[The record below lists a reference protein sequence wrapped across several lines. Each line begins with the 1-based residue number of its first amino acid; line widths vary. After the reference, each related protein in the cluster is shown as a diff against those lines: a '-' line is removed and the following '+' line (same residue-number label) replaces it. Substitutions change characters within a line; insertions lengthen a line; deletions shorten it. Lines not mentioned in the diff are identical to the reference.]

1 MDRVSGERIVDL
13 RLGQRTVGLRV
24 RRNRRARRI
33 LLRADGISDHI
44 TLVLPR
50 GAGLDEG
57 LRFAESRGDWL
68 LARLDAL
75 PPRAP
80 FADGAEFPLMD
91 RPVRIRAVAGLRG
104 GARLEGEALHVAG
117 DPEFLARRVVDWL
130 RARAREE
137 VASRAVALAAR
148 LDRRPRAVTVRD
160 TRSRWGSCSV
170 DGRLS
175 FCWRLVMAP
184 EAVLDHVVAHEVAH
198 LVAMNHGPE
207 FHQAYRRAT
216 GGDGETAEAW
226 LRRHGPGLHRYG

>member
-1 MDRVSGERIVDL
+1 MDRASGERIVDL
-13 RLGQRTVGLRV
+13 RLGGRTVGLRV

-33 LLRADGISDHI
+33 LLRADGISDHV

-57 LRFAESRGDWL
+57 LRFAESRQDWL

-75 PPRAP
+75 PPRVP
-80 FADGAEFPLMD
+80 FADGAVFPLMD
-91 RPVRIRAVAGLRG
+91 RPVRIQAVAGLRG
-104 GARLEGEALHVAG
+104 GARLDGAALHVAG
-117 DPEFLARRVVDWL
+117 DPDFLARRVTDWL

-137 VASRAVALAAR
+137 VATRAVAMAGR
-148 LDRRPRAVTVRD
+148 IGRRPRGVTVRD

-207 FHQAYRRAT
+207 FHRCYREVA
-216 GGDGETAEAW
+216 GGDGEAAEAW
-226 LRRHGPGLHRYG
+226 LRQDGPGLHRYG